1 MTTSHPLVQLARKTI
16 NAYVTEGKRIPPPSE
31 LPKEMQKPAGAFVTI
46 RRQGKLRGCIGT
58 IEPVCANVAEE
69 VIRNAILAATEDHRF
84 APISRSELP
93 GLEIKVDVLSEP
105 EPVNSEAGLDP
116 KRYGLIIQSR
126 SHPLRRGL
134 LLPNL
139 DGIDSVEQQ
148 VHWTRVHKA
157 GITDPDEAVQM
168 YRFEVTRYT

>member
-1 MTTSHPLVQLARKTI
+1 METSHPLVQLARRTI
-16 NAYVTEGKRIPPPSE
+16 NAYVGKGDRIKPPQE
-31 LPKEMQKPAGAFVTI
+31 LPAEMQKPAGAFVTI

-58 IEPVCANVAEE
+58 IEPVCSSLAEE

-84 APISRSELP
+84 AAISRSELP
-93 GLEIKVDVLSEP
+93 ELEIKVDVLSEP
-105 EPVNSEAGLDP
+105 EPVDSEADLDP
-116 KRYGLIIQSR
+116 KRYGLIIQSK

-139 DGIDSVEQQ
+139 DGIDSIEQQ

-157 GITDPDEAVQM
+157 GITDPDEEVQM
-168 YRFEVTRYT
+168 QRFEVIRYT

>member
-1 MTTSHPLVQLARKTI
+1 METSHPLVQLASRAI
-16 NAYVTEGKRIPPPSE
+16 NAYVDEGRRIEPPHE
-31 LPKEMQKPAGAFVTI
+31 LPVAMQSQAGAFITI

-58 IEPVCANVAEE
+58 IEPICASLAEE
-69 VIRNAILAATEDHRF
+69 VIRNAILSATEDHRF

-93 GLEIKVDVLSEP
+93 ELEIKVDVLSPP
-105 EPVNSEAGLDP
+105 EPVDSRADLDP
-116 KRYGLIIQSR
+116 KRYGLIIQSK

-148 VHWTRVHKA
+148 IHWTRVHKA

-168 YRFEVTRYT
+168 YRFEVIRYT

>member
-1 MTTSHPLVQLARKTI
+1 MATSHPLVQLACKTI
-16 NAYVTEGKRIPPPSE
+16 NAYVAEGKRIKPPQE
-31 LPKEMQKPAGAFVTI
+31 LPIEMQRPAGAFVTI

-58 IEPVCANVAEE
+58 IEPVCANLAEE

-93 GLEIKVDVLSEP
+93 ELEIKVDVLSEP
-105 EPVNSEAGLDP
+105 EPVTSETELDP
-116 KRYGLIIQSR
+116 KRYGLIVQSKSR
-126 SHPLRRGL
+126 PLRRGL

-157 GITDPDEAVQM
+157 GISDPDEAVQM
-168 YRFEVTRYT
+168 LRFEVIRYT

>member
-1 MTTSHPLVQLARKTI
+1 MATSHPVVQLARRTI
-16 NAYVTEGKRIPPPSE
+16 NAFVAEGKRIKPPQE
-31 LPKEMQKPAGAFVTI
+31 LPIEMQEPAGAFVTI

-58 IEPVCANVAEE
+58 IEPVCASLAEE

-84 APISRSELP
+84 AAIGRSELP
-93 GLEIKVDVLSEP
+93 ELEIKVDVLTEP
-105 EPVNSEAGLDP
+105 EPVDSEADLDP
-116 KRYGLIIQSR
+116 KRYGLIIQSK

-139 DGIDSVEQQ
+139 DGIDSIEQQ

-157 GITDPDEAVQM
+157 GITDPDEEVQM
-168 YRFEVTRYT
+168 QRFEVIRYT